1 MTRDAQPEPCPR
13 CNQPTLVGP
22 DDDTAALTIR
32 ADPNPLTPTGEARA
46 LLAGR
51 ATYTLRQYAGRTVLT
66 RRDHWTI
73 AAQPADRIHVIAD
86 HSCDSDSI
94 HDHARTP
101 TPQPNPRQE
110 TQGEFPF

>member
-1 MTRDAQPEPCPR
+1 MSRHATLAPCPHCR
-13 CNQPTLVGP
+13 HPTLVGP

-32 ADPNPLTPTGEARA
+32 ADPNPLTTQGEATA

-51 ATYTLRQYAGRTVLT
+51 TTYTLRTLAGKPTLT

-73 AAQPADRIHVIAD
+73 AARPADTIHVVAD
-86 HSCDSDSI
+86 HSCDSSSI
-94 HDHARTP
+94 HDRAKIP
-101 TPQPNPRQE
+101 MPPPESRQE